1 VKTILV
7 TAACVGALGA
17 LAVAGAQA
25 RSEKVAADPGVTAT
39 TVTIGGSVPL
49 SGNAAAYASVA
60 RGADAYF
67 DYVNARGGV
76 NGRKI
81 VYKYYDD
88 RYEPSETIQRTRQ
101 LIQEDH
107 VFAVFNTLGTEQ
119 NLAIRP
125 LLNAAKVPQV
135 FPASGATSFG
145 RDWRKYAYTTAGFQP
160 SYLAEGRIY
169 GQAVGQMRKKA
180 KVAVL
185 YQNDDYGKDVLNG
198 LKQGLRFA
206 GRGGRVVAARSYELN
221 DVDVSSQV
229 ARLKSSGAQ
238 VLVIVA
244 TPAPAIRAYIAVNKI
259 GWKPRT
265 IVNAVS
271 SASNIM
277 KIAEASSDKRT
288 EGATSIVFLKDPT
301 DPQWA
306 RDRGGRL
313 YRTIFSRYGTG
324 NVKDVYNVYGM
335 AAAYTFVEALRKAGR
350 NLTRAGLLRAATSLN
365 VRTNPFVLPGI
376 VLKTTRT
383 DRFPLEQ
390 ARLERWSKGRW
401 VVYGKMLSPRIR

>member
-1 VKTILV
+1 
-7 TAACVGALGA
+7 
-17 LAVAGAQA
+17 
-25 RSEKVAADPGVTAT
+25 
-39 TVTIGGSVPL
+39 
-49 SGNAAAYASVA
+49 
-60 RGADAYF
+60 
-67 DYVNARGGV
+67 
-76 NGRKI
+76 
-81 VYKYYDD
+81 
-88 RYEPSETIQRTRQ
+88 
-101 LIQEDH
+101 
-107 VFAVFNTLGTEQ
+107 
-119 NLAIRP
+119 
-125 LLNAAKVPQV
+125 
-135 FPASGATSFG
+135 
-145 RDWRKYAYTTAGFQP
+145 
-160 SYLAEGRIY
+160 
-169 GQAVGQMRKKA
+169 MRKKA